1 MERVF
6 LVYPGHSFST
16 IDVAR
21 GWQSALRR
29 AGFEVPQI
37 NHHHNIAF
45 YRLACLAA
53 ERINPDYKHRFEDI
67 LWLTANDVI
76 AKAVELLPLDL
87 VVIVTGMLIHPKA
100 YEGLRKIGLPIA
112 LILTESPYSDHTQ
125 GELAKMVDITFT
137 NDKASVEYLSQFCP
151 TYYLPH
157 SWDPERHFPREVS
170 EEFHHDVFFLGT
182 LYDVRE
188 KLFKAMDWTG
198 INAHIEG
205 TKLKELPDRM
215 QIEGAMKNEEV
226 LLHYCGSKIVLN
238 PHKDRALTLMPHSL
252 GPRTYEV
259 AACGAF
265 QLISNNRAE
274 TQEVF
279 GDVLPVFDGA
289 AELQELIHYFLG
301 HDDERKERARLAR
314 GCIAECTFDHRLREI
329 LLPNIKEVM
338 K

>member
-1 MERVF
+1 MNRIF

-21 GWQSALRR
+21 GWQGALRR
-29 AGFEVPQI
+29 AGFEVPHL

-45 YRLACLAA
+45 YRFACLTW
-53 ERINPDYKHRFEDI
+53 EKNNPDFKHKFEDI

-76 AKAVELLPLDL
+76 AKAVELMPLDL
-87 VVIVTGMLIHPKA
+87 VIIVTGLLIHPKA

-112 LILTESPYSDHTQ
+112 LILTESPYSDYTQ

-157 SWDPERHFPREVS
+157 SWDPERHYPREVG
-170 EEFHHDVFFLGT
+170 EEYHHDVFFLGT

-188 KLFKAMDWTG
+188 KLFKGVDWTG
-198 INAHIEG
+198 IDAHIEG

-215 QIEGAMKNEEV
+215 QIEGAMKNDEV
-226 LLHYCGSKIVLN
+226 LKHYAGSKIVLN
-238 PHKDRALTLMPHSL
+238 PHKDKALTVQPYSL
-252 GPRTYEV
+252 GPRTFEA

-265 QLISNNRAE
+265 QIISNNRAE
-274 TQEVF
+274 TKEVF
-279 GDVLPVFDGA
+279 GDILPVFDGP
-289 AELQELIHYFLG
+289 AELQELIHYFLE

-314 GCIAECTFDHRLREI
+314 ACIAEFTFDHRLERI
-329 LLPNIKEVM
+329 FLPTIKEVL